1 MIELLIKFLIFC
13 IVSFPILILFEYPWL
28 IIVYIF
34 FGILIVRYLIKRRK
48 EKIYEQQKAF
58 DEAYQA
64 HMRKCAEQS
73 VNYNDEE
80 ESVQNSY
87 RSNLT
92 GEEFEHAI
100 ANLLIKNGFQNVRV
114 TQYQGDYGIDVLGD
128 KDGIKYAFQ
137 CKYSSYS
144 KIGNKAVQEAYAGKA
159 YYNCDV
165 SVVVTNKSFTDP
177 AIQQANKIGVQL
189 WDAYKIKELLQNS
202 K

>member
-28 IIVYIF
+28 ILVYA
-34 FGILIVRYLIKRRK
+34 ILIYLYARYKKRK
-48 EKIYEQQKAF
+48 QEEQQKAF

-64 HMRKCAEQS
+64 HMRKCVEQS

-144 KIGNKAVQEAYAGKA
+144 KIGNKAVQETYAGKA
-159 YYNCDV
+159 YYNCDIG
-165 SVVVTNKSFTDP
+165 VVVTNKSFTDP

-189 WDAYKIKELLQNS
+189 WDAYKIKKLLQNS

>member
-1 MIELLIKFLIFC
+1 
-13 IVSFPILILFEYPWL
+13 
-28 IIVYIF
+28 
-34 FGILIVRYLIKRRK
+34 
-48 EKIYEQQKAF
+48 
-58 DEAYQA
+58 
-64 HMRKCAEQS
+64 MRKCAEQS

-137 CKYSSYS
+137 CKYSSYP
-144 KIGNKAVQEAYAGKA
+144 KIGNKAVQEVYAGKA
-159 YYNCDV
+159 YYNCDIG
-165 SVVVTNKSFTDP
+165 VVVTNKSFTDP

-189 WDAYKIKELLQNS
+189 WDAYKIKKLLQNS

>member
-28 IIVYIF
+28 ILVYA
-34 FGILIVRYLIKRRK
+34 ILIYLYARYKKRK
-48 EKIYEQQKAF
+48 QEEQQKAF

>member
-28 IIVYIF
+28 IIIYA
-34 FGILIVRYLIKRRK
+34 ILIYFYVRRK
-48 EKIYEQQKAF
+48 KRKQEEQQKAF

-144 KIGNKAVQEAYAGKA
+144 KIGNKAVQEAYAGKS

-165 SVVVTNKSFTDP
+165 GVVVTNKSFTDP
-177 AIQQANKIGVQL
+177 AIQQANKIGIQL